1 MSVSSWNKS
10 HALSFRGC
18 PAGSTLFLLVVLA
31 TRMKPEYS
39 EWSLQSRVFFT
50 EYHPHLLNT
59 IITYNYP
66 ASTYIYIIHACYI
79 MLCYSILHQHIH
91 TYSALYFFFLMVLRG
106 FRRDQALNSV
116 TCLRRHH
123 LQNLGQAPRCT
134 LYIPLWSI
142 ARKNCRGSVLQ
153 TPAPCRVSA

>member
-50 EYHPHLLNT
+50 EYHPYLLNT

-66 ASTYIYIIHACYI
+66 ASTYIYIYILYMHVILCCATVYYTNIFIH
-79 MLCYSILHQHIH
+79 ILHYIFFPHGTQGLPPRPGTQFCHLPKEAPPAK
-91 TYSALYFFFLMVLRG
+91 SGPSSSLY
-106 FRRDQALNSV
+106 
-116 TCLRRHH
+116 
-123 LQNLGQAPRCT
+123 T
-134 LYIPLWSI
+134 LHSI
-142 ARKNCRGSVLQ
+142 VEHRAKKM
-153 TPAPCRVSA
+153 